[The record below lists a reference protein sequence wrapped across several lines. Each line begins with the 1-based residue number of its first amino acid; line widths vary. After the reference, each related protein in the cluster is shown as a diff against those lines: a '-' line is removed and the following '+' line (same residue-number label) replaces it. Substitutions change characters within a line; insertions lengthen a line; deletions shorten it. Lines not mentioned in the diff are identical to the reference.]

1 MTRWKL
7 TIEYDGGPFMGWQRQ
22 EHGPSVQQALEEALG
37 RMTGEEPLVLAAG
50 RTDAGVHA
58 LAMSAHVD
66 VMKSLTPHRLREGLN
81 ALVRPNPV
89 SVLEVAEVADDW
101 HARFSCMGRRY
112 LYRILARR
120 APPALD
126 AGRVWHIAVPLDLD
140 AMREGAAHLIG
151 RHDFTTFRS
160 AQCQSDS
167 PVKTLDRLE
176 VERMGEEIQLTAAA
190 RSFLHHQV
198 RSMVG
203 CLAMVGRGQW
213 SPEDMKM
220 ALEAADRS
228 ALGFN
233 APPHGLY
240 FVEAVYPSTRN
251 SRASGRLSQ
260 ACGLALRP

>member
-1 MTRWKL
+1 MTRWRL

-22 EHGPSVQQALEEALG
+22 EHGPSVQQALEEALHK
-37 RMTGEEPLVLAAG
+37 MTGEAGQFIAAG

-81 ALVRPNPV
+81 ALVRPQPI
-89 SVLEVAEVADDW
+89 SVLEAEQVADDW
-101 HARFSCMGRRY
+101 HARFSCVGRRY

-120 APPALD
+120 APAALD
-126 AGRVWHIAVPLDLD
+126 AGRVWHIAVPLDVE
-140 AMREGAAHLIG
+140 AMRAAAAHLVG

-160 AQCQSDS
+160 TQCQSDS
-167 PVKTLDRLE
+167 PVKTLDRLD
-176 VERMGEEIQLTAAA
+176 VAQAGEEIHVAAAA

-213 SPEDMKM
+213 SPDDMRK
-220 ALEAADRS
+220 ALDARDRA

-233 APPHGLY
+233 APPDGLY
-240 FVEAVYPSTRN
+240 FVEAAYPESAA
-251 SRASGRLSQ
+251 SR
-260 ACGLALRP
+260 

>member
-1 MTRWKL
+1 VTRWRI
-7 TIEYDGGPFMGWQRQ
+7 TVEYDGGPFMGWQRQ
-22 EHGPSVQQALEEALG
+22 DHGPSVQQTREQALQRL
-37 RMTGEEPLVLAAG
+37 TGAQASFTAAG

-58 LAMSAHVD
+58 LAMSTHVD
-66 VMKSLTPHRLREGLN
+66 VARALTPHRLREGLN
-81 ALVRPNPV
+81 ALVRPHPV
-89 SVLEVAEVADDW
+89 SVLAVEPVAGDW
-101 HARFSCMGRRY
+101 HARFSCIGRRY
-112 LYRILARR
+112 LYRILKRR

-126 AGRVWHIAVPLDLD
+126 GGRVWHIPADLD
-140 AMREGAAHLIG
+140 VEAMSEGAAQLVG

-160 AQCQSDS
+160 AHCQSDS

-176 VERMGEEIQLTAAA
+176 VSKVGEEIHVSAAA

-213 SPEDMKM
+213 RPQDMRK
-220 ALEAADRS
+220 ALEARDRA

-240 FVEAVYPSTRN
+240 FVEAIYP
-251 SRASGRLSQ
+251 
-260 ACGLALRP
+260 

>member
-1 MTRWKL
+1 VTRWRL

-22 EHGPSVQQALEEALG
+22 DHGPSVQQALEEALE
-37 RMTGEEPLVLAAG
+37 RMTGEAGQFIAAG

-66 VMKSLTPHRLREGLN
+66 VVRELTPHRLREGLN
-81 ALVRPNPV
+81 ALLRPQPI
-89 SVLEVAEVADDW
+89 SVLEAQIVAEDW
-101 HARFSCMGRRY
+101 HARFCCVGRRY
-112 LYRILARR
+112 LYRILNRR

-126 AGRVWHIAVPLDLD
+126 AGRVWHVAVPLEVVR
-140 AMREGAAHLIG
+140 MGEAAGHLVG

-167 PVKTLDRLE
+167 PMKTLDQLE
-176 VERMGEEIQLTAAA
+176 VARVGEEIHVTAAA

-213 SPEDMKM
+213 TPDDMRT
-220 ALEAADRS
+220 ALEARNRS

-233 APPHGLY
+233 APPEGLY
-240 FVEAVYPSTRN
+240 FVEASYP
-251 SRASGRLSQ
+251 
-260 ACGLALRP
+260 